1 MAESVDALHALRGKI
16 ARIERQRP
24 VDAPALASLG
34 MAVVD
39 DALGGG
45 IARARLHEIY
55 AAEREDAAGAAG
67 FATMLAC
74 LMLPGGAPV
83 LWLRQE
89 EAERQDG
96 RLHAP
101 GLAEIGLDPAR
112 LVLAVL
118 PDPVTL
124 LRCAADVVRCAE
136 VGAVVIELWRNPR
149 GLDLTAS
156 RRLAVGA
163 EASGVTALMLR
174 IQAEPSPSAAQT
186 RWAVRAATSTALEAQ
201 APGHTVLAVELLR
214 QRGRPAGGHWRLEW
228 DREQARFTEPED
240 CGAAASGAVAATA
253 ERGPAD
259 GAAPRLRVG

>member
-1 MAESVDALHALRGKI
+1 MDALQALRGRI

-24 VDAPALASLG
+24 IDAPALASLG
-34 MAVVD
+34 VVEID
-39 DALGGG
+39 QALGGG
-45 IARARLHEIY
+45 LAPGRLLELF
-55 AAEREDAAGAAG
+55 AAEREDTTGAAG

-74 LMLPGGAPV
+74 LMLPAGAPV

-89 EAERQDG
+89 ETERRDG

-118 PDPVTL
+118 PDAVTL

-136 VGAVVIELWRNPR
+136 VGAVVIELAGNPR
-149 GLDLTAS
+149 ALDLTAS
-156 RRLAVGA
+156 RRLAVAA

-174 IQAEPSPSAAQT
+174 AQAEPSPSAAQT
-186 RWAVRAATSTALEAQ
+186 RWAVRAAPSTALEAE
-201 APGHTVLAVELLR
+201 APGHIMLDIELLR
-214 QRGRPAGGHWRLEW
+214 QRGRPSGGRWRLEW
-228 DREQARFTEPED
+228 DREQARFAEPL
-240 CGAAASGAVAATA
+240 GPAASGVVAAAA

-259 GAAPRLRVG
+259 GAASLSLAG

>member
-1 MAESVDALHALRGKI
+1 VNALHVLRGKI

-24 VDAPALASLG
+24 IDAPALASLG
-34 MAVVD
+34 VADVD
-39 DALGGG
+39 RALGGG
-45 IARARLHEIY
+45 LARGRLHELF

-74 LMLPGGAPV
+74 LMLPAGAPV

-89 EAERQDG
+89 ETERQDG

-124 LRCAADVVRCAE
+124 LRAAADVVRCAE

-149 GLDLTAS
+149 ALDLTAS
-156 RRLAVGA
+156 RRLAVAA

-174 IQAEPSPSAAQT
+174 AQADPSPSAAQT
-186 RWAVRAATSTALEAQ
+186 RWAVRAAASTALEAQ
-201 APGHTVLAVELLR
+201 APGHTVLDIELLR
-214 QRGRPAGGHWRLEW
+214 QRGRPSGGRWLLEW
-228 DREQARFTEPED
+228 DREQARFARPSAY
-240 CGAAASGAVAATA
+240 GPSASGAMAAAA

-259 GAAPRLRVG
+259 GAAAFQLAG